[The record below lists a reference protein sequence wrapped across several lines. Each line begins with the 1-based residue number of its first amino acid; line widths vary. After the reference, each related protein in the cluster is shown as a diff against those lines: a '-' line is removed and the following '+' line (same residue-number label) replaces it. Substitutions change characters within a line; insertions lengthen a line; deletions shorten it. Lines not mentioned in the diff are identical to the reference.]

1 MTLITIDGK
10 EEEVEGGSEEE
21 AGTEVSE
28 GAEDEEVENQTQWEQ
43 EKLRPNRL
51 IYLTGTLSSLTTL
64 HHSSP
69 DYIMWYV
76 HCSAGQSLDSEF
88 IIAGIA

>member
-28 GAEDEEVENQTQWEQ
+28 GAEDEEVENQTQ
-43 EKLRPNRL
+43 
-51 IYLTGTLSSLTTL
+51 
-64 HHSSP
+64 
-69 DYIMWYV
+69 
-76 HCSAGQSLDSEF
+76 
-88 IIAGIA
+88 